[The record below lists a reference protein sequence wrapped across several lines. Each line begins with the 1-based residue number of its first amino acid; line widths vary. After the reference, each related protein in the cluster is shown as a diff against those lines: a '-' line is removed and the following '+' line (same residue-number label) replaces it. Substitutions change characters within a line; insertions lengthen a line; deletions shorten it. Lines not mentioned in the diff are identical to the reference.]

1 MLKLI
6 LREAL
11 DWFLRRSLPFGA
23 FYMFSINV
31 YGFYEAGS
39 NGKNRTLLMHLEVR
53 LRPRN
58 DDAQNVM
65 SMPLTCCGRSDPA
78 SDQVKE

>member
-11 DWFLRRSLPFGA
+11 GLFLRRSLPFGA

-39 NGKNRTLLMHLEVR
+39 NGKSRTLLMHLEVR
-53 LRPRN
+53 LRTRN
-58 DDAQNVM
+58 GDIQNVI
-65 SMPLTCCGRSDPA
+65 SIPLACCGRSDAA
-78 SDQVKE
+78 SDRVKE